1 MPIRMLRSACLAV
14 FSLALL
20 TTPALAQKQS
30 VVVYTAIENEQIAD
44 YMKALNK
51 YKLLV

>member
-1 MPIRMLRSACLAV
+1 MLSTECLAV

-30 VVVYTAIENEQIAD
+30 VVVYTAIENERIAVAE
-44 YMKALNK
+44 ALRQ
-51 YKLLV
+51 VR